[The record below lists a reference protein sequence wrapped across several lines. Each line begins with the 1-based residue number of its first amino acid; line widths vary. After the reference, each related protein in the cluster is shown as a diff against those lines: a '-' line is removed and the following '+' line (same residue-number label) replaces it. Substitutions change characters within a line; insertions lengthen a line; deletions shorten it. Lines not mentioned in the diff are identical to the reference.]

1 LSKRNG
7 DFTKTKTGGFLW
19 ISLDFS
25 DFYGFLWISMDF
37 LGIFPMIFRRQ
48 QGARVGAGGS

>member
-1 LSKRNG
+1 MFFFG
-7 DFTKTKTGGFLW
+7 
-19 ISLDFS
+19 